1 MDEPKKKKKK
11 RFSSTIELCFFPPDG
26 FVSYW
31 ISLLDV
37 ISKLLDALVR
47 K

>member
-1 MDEPKKKKKK
+1 MMNQKKQNKTKQI
-11 RFSSTIELCFFPPDG
+11 SSTIELIVFFFSPDG

-37 ISKLLDALVR
+37 IQ
-47 K
+47 